1 METAWEARWNGSRS
15 VYSRT
20 AVFAC
25 MFSIGSDPH
34 PSQSTPGDLSGP
46 TEDELGDRDK

>member
-1 METAWEARWNGSRS
+1 MDSAWDETILKHDSRS

-20 AVFAC
+20 AGI
-25 MFSIGSDPH
+25 FSIGNDPH